1 MIADITLTYQLN
13 ITHICSSAE
22 GYLCIANE
30 LNQVEVLYL
39 TFGQKIEVK
48 TILAVKKPA
57 CLSVGM
63 NGNMLVVMVGSG
75 RVDVAQF

>member
-1 MIADITLTYQLN
+1 M
-13 ITHICSSAE
+13 
-22 GYLCIANE
+22 
-30 LNQVEVLYL
+30 EVLYL